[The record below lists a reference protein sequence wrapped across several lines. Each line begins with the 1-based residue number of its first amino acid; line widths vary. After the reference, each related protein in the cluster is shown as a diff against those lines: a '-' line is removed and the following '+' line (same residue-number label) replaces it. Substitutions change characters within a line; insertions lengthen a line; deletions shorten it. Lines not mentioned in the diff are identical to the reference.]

1 MFKPS
6 AMGLA
11 LGVFAAASLAAPAA
25 RAATIYANDFETGT
39 AAGFEADAPVGTAP
53 NGQRFLGRFTQGGGS
68 TLTLTGLS
76 AYTGVTLTF
85 DLYAIQSLD
94 GDAGG
99 RGPDRFIVQQDGA
112 TVFDRTFSSFP
123 AADTQSYPAARSA
136 AGAGATATNT
146 LGFASIAGGFGDATY
161 ALTLALTG
169 ASDTATVRFIGASTQ
184 AVGDE
189 GFGVDNVVVS
199 GRSAGGTPVPEP
211 ASVALFGLGLA
222 GLGVMRRR

>member
-1 MFKPS
+1 MFKPP

-11 LGVFAAASLAAPAA
+11 LGVFAAASSAVPAA
-25 RAATIYANDFETGT
+25 RAVTIYANDFETGT
-39 AAGFEADAPVGTAP
+39 AAGFEVGASVGAAP

-94 GDAGG
+94 GDAAG
-99 RGPDRFIVQQDGA
+99 RGPDRFTVQQDGV
-112 TVFDRTFSSFP
+112 TLFDRTFSSFP
-123 AADTQSYPAARSA
+123 AAGTQSYPAAGSA
-136 AGAGATATNT
+136 AGAGAAATNT

-161 ALTLALTG
+161 SLTLALAGT
-169 ASDTATVRFIGASTQ
+169 SDTATIRFIGASTQ
-184 AVGDE
+184 EVNDE

-199 GRSAGGTPVPEP
+199 GQSLGGTPVPEA